1 MVLPWIAAE
10 CGWILAEYGRQ
21 PWAVE
26 GVLPVFLSVSDLSAG
41 TVLMTVIGF
50 TLIYATLIVIEVKL
64 MLAAIRKGPQPDYEP
79 EAPLIPKPIVTPA
92 E

>member
-1 MVLPWIAAE
+1 
-10 CGWILAEYGRQ
+10 
-21 PWAVE
+21 
-26 GVLPVFLSVSDLSAG
+26 
-41 TVLMTVIGF
+41 
-50 TLIYATLIVIEVKL
+50 